1 MKPDL
6 VDRLAPYSGL
16 ILFALLFGALF
27 LLRCELKRLSA
38 PAPETPLHEQ

>member
-16 ILFALLFGALF
+16 ILLLSLTVGLF
-27 LLRCELKRLSA
+27 ILRCELNRLSA